1 MTYKLLALDIDRTV
15 TGHNLDVCSPRVYES
30 LQKAS
35 KLVTIIFVTARS
47 VTQLNSFLANQE
59 LPAGYHAAENG
70 AKVLNLDG
78 SYAYDLHIPDIE
90 VQQIVNATSSH
101 FVEIG
106 FLSDTDWYEDTD
118 PVSAEENIT
127 GLSFTCSSLEEA
139 KNLEKSLETLPH
151 KYSTYV
157 GAHWTNDKN
166 LAAVLLFH
174 KDGTKG
180 FAMRYIQEKLGISK
194 EETIAVGDGAT
205 DISMFDAAGLRVAMA
220 NSEEIMLENA
230 DYICPAWDKDGV
242 VDVIERYIISN

>member
-1 MTYKLLALDIDRTV
+1 
-15 TGHNLDVCSPRVYES
+15 VYES

-194 EETIAVGDGAT
+194 EETIAIGDGAT